1 MFRYTIYKTNTM
13 KRSLLLMLV
22 FATSLLSAQKTAVIH
37 DDHAQLR
44 PVTNFTSIKVSSAI
58 DLYLTQSSSNTVA
71 VSAKDVES
79 RDRII
84 TEVSGGTLI
93 IRMADQEGWWSWK
106 RWSDVKAKAYVSVKD
121 LEAITGSG
129 ATNIHLVN
137 KIQSPK
143 LKIKLSG
150 ASDLKGDI
158 DGGVIAI
165 NLTGASEC
173 KGQIVAKSISID
185 CSGASTTELSGTSD
199 DLSVEVS
206 GASDAKL
213 YSLNVKGAV
222 VHASGASNA
231 NVTVS
236 QLLKAEASGASNI
249 NYKGDPTVRE
259 NNSSGASNI
268 RHRD

>member
-1 MFRYTIYKTNTM
+1 
-13 KRSLLLMLV
+13 
-22 FATSLLSAQKTAVIH
+22 
-37 DDHAQLR
+37 
-44 PVTNFTSIKVSSAI
+44 
-58 DLYLTQSSSNTVA
+58 
-71 VSAKDVES
+71 
-79 RDRII
+79 
-84 TEVSGGTLI
+84 
-93 IRMADQEGWWSWK
+93 MADQDGWWSWK
-106 RWSDVKAKAYVSVKD
+106 KWGNLNAKAYVSVKD

-173 KGQIVAKSISID
+173 KGQFVAKSISID
-185 CSGASTTELSGTSD
+185 GSGASNAELSGTAD

-206 GASDAKL
+206 GASNAKL
-213 YSLNVKGAV
+213 YNLNVKGAI

-249 NYKGDPTVRE
+249 NYKGDPNVRE

-268 RHRD
+268 RHRN